1 MLSRTLTLDDFK
13 PVQLEDKQLFDDHYK
28 NYPPVH
34 SDNLFATML
43 SWMDYSDYQYVFL
56 NDNLVIK
63 TKIRDNTQFR
73 LPSGKFNKELF
84 NLVLELAKKEGSDPP
99 VELVDLQTKNWIE
112 KVYPKI
118 KFKPDRD
125 FFDYV
130 YLASDLAE
138 LPGSSFSKIRNRLNK
153 FKRNYVYKT
162 EAISKNNFNEIREF
176 LKRWCLWKDC
186 DSDPLLESEKKAI
199 LFSMDHYFDLG
210 LLGIAMRI
218 NDNIEAISV
227 FEHMSSDTSVI
238 HYEKGSPDFDGIYK
252 AINMEAAKI
261 LQNNYAYINRE
272 SDMNLPGLRKAKM
285 SYRPHHLVEV
295 FHIDRQYI
303 YL

>member
-1 MLSRTLTLDDFK
+1 LLSRTLTLDDFK